1 MRAATGCP
9 VKLLGVGEKL
19 DAIEDFHPDRLAS
32 RILGM
37 GDVVSLVE
45 KASETIDQEEAE
57 KLARKFEKGRFDFND
72 LAAQLRQMRKMG
84 GMEGLMGMLPGVA
97 KVKKQLAQSR
107 LDDGV
112 LVRSEAIINS
122 MTKAERRNVRLLNGS
137 RRRRIAAGSGTTIQ
151 DVNRVVKQYKE
162 MSGMMKKMN
171 KQGKKGIMR
180 HGLPGMPPG
189 PFNFG

>member
-57 KLARKFEKGRFDFND
+57 KLARKFEKGVSISMIW
-72 LAAQLRQMRKMG
+72 LRSCGKCARWA
-84 GMEGLMGMLPGVA
+84 VW
-97 KVKKQLAQSR
+97 
-107 LDDGV
+107 
-112 LVRSEAIINS
+112 
-122 MTKAERRNVRLLNGS
+122 KA
-137 RRRRIAAGSGTTIQ
+137 
-151 DVNRVVKQYKE
+151 
-162 MSGMMKKMN
+162 
-171 KQGKKGIMR
+171 
-180 HGLPGMPPG
+180 
-189 PFNFG
+189 